1 MSLLS
6 LFLILI
12 VFPLVLLLLF
22 PLVFILAYL
31 LIFPLVYGRSVGY
44 LSAFIVIVM
53 ATMTAFFVS
62 EIYNYMPFTYTLL
75 PLIILLSLVI
85 FLIYGMNRIISRNQT
100 DAANTTNTNK
110 YNSITDLLISSTHTK
125 DKKSGLSVITI
136 FALITVLLLFLVV
149 SPPTHIMINPPS
161 ISENLSANETL
172 VKTISIKNLGSEL
185 LSVRPEPYLI
195 SPKYVKITPIDP
207 KNLSHPENTTPSDLP
222 KDEIH
227 LFRVIINT
235 TGLESGEHKGFIK
248 INATK
253 ELPILNDDE
262 KTVALIPVVLNV
274 AKAKGS
280 PTEGATQK
288 ESIINVKGN
297 ITINEL

>member
-1 MSLLS
+1 M
-6 LFLILI
+6 
-12 VFPLVLLLLF
+12 
-22 PLVFILAYL
+22 
-31 LIFPLVYGRSVGY
+31 G
-44 LSAFIVIVM
+44 
-53 ATMTAFFVS
+53 
-62 EIYNYMPFTYTLL
+62 
-75 PLIILLSLVI
+75 
-85 FLIYGMNRIISRNQT
+85 RIIPRNQT
-100 DAANTTNTNK
+100 DAANTNT

-136 FALITVLLLFLVV
+136 FALITVILIFLVV
-149 SPPTHIMINPPS
+149 NPPTHIMINPPS

-235 TGLESGEHKGFIK
+235 TGLKSGEHKGFIK

-274 AKAKGS
+274 AEAKGS